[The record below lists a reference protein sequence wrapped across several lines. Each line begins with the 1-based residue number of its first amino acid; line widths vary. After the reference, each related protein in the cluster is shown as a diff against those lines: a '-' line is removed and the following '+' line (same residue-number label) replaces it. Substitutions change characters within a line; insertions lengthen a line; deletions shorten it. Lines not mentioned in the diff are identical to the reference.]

1 MENNMFKWNRFDLPI
16 KFLFLKFYDK
26 DINSSFADDMY
37 KEHLRLWNGF
47 NEYDNPNK
55 NSYEKFRDDFIK
67 IFVDIENN
75 NFDWNKSPIVLDSE
89 NYLINGAHRTAA
101 AMYLDTNYKFRRQ
114 TSIADGQKICDYNL
128 FSHLGLSE
136 EYMDA
141 AALEFVRRNKN
152 LLLVNLFP
160 AADHSRSQVDSII
173 SKHGNIFYK
182 KNIKLNNVGSL
193 NYMFQLYKGEKW
205 AGNYYNQFAG
215 FKEKQ
220 SLCFTS
226 EKPMIVYLIDTNNK
240 DSAIEL
246 KKDLRSLYNIG
257 NHSVHINDTHEE
269 TLRLSRSIFNKN
281 SIHFLNNCKISN
293 FEKFQSLLN
302 NYEDYISN
310 NNLDIENYCITASSV
325 LSAYGLRE
333 GKDLDYLHFGRKLDL
348 EYKDINSHNQYGIG
362 RYSKNIDDIIFN
374 PRNHFYYGNIKFASL
389 DIIEDLKEKRKEPK
403 DYIDLDLIRSIK

>member
-67 IFVDIENN
+67 IFVDIEKD

-89 NYLINGAHRTAA
+89 GYLINGAHRTAA

-128 FSHLGLSE
+128 FSRLGLSE

-141 AALEFVRRNKN
+141 AALELTRRNKN

-160 AADHSRSQVDSII
+160 AAEHSRSQVDGII
-173 SKHGNIFYK
+173 SKYGNIFYK
-182 KNIKLNNVGSL
+182 KNIKLNNTGSL
-193 NYMFQLYKGEKW
+193 NYMFQLYKGEEW

-226 EKPMIVYLIDTNNK
+226 EKPMTVYLIDTNNK

-333 GKDLDYLHFGRKLDL
+333 GKDLDYLHFGKKLDL